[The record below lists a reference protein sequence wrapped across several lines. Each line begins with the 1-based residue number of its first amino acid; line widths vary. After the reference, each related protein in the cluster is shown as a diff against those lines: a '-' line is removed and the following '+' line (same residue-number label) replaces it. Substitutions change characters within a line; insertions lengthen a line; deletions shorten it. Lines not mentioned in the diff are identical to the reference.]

1 MRSSWLLLKIPL
13 AAIADIDISFF
24 PFLNIN
30 VNTGGGLRS
39 VCPGV
44 HIHGG
49 CRYGGVH
56 NGGGPQRSLNFGH
69 CCFV

>member
-1 MRSSWLLLKIPL
+1 MRSSWLLRKIPF
-13 AAIADIDISFF
+13 AAIADTDITFSEYQCQHR
-24 PFLNIN
+24 
-30 VNTGGGLRS
+30 GGLRS

-56 NGGGPQRSLNFGH
+56 SGGGPQRSLNFGH